1 MIRATNVVKPT
12 VSKKHITFFEDNKM
26 AKLDKSSLK
35 AKTAS
40 RTSTKMARFDLDSIN
55 VFEVPSRA
63 EYNFVELYRMYYRPK
78 DYEMFLREAEVEESG
93 LSPKLRPISS
103 PIPKNVK
110 GAQRRTKMA
119 QKIGSTRSSLQSII
133 ISAASA

>member
-1 MIRATNVVKPT
+1 MIRATTVVKPT
-12 VSKKHITFFEDNKM
+12 VSKKRVTFNEDNKM

-40 RTSTKMARFDLDSIN
+40 RSSTKMVRFDLDSIN
-55 VFEVPSRA
+55 VVEVPSLA

-78 DYEMFLREAEVEESG
+78 DYEIFLREAEVGESG
-93 LSPKLRPISS
+93 LSPKLRPIGS
-103 PIPKNVK
+103 PIPKSKK
-110 GAQRRTKMA
+110 GTQRRTKMA